1 MFSEVIGDV
10 GEFTVTSNVD
20 MTEYDNDLAAL
31 EALAVIGNNSD
42 DIKRETNALFCEQTL
57 LENIKKVA
65 KKDEAKYQ
73 AVLAA
78 GALKRLYVPQ
88 KTYLHQLDELAQRF
102 PNFKAVIT
110 LIKSSIQISL
120 LGGEAFSFPILNLQ
134 GEPGC
139 GKTCFVKAL
148 ADTLTLEFFML
159 NVASMSGRFELVGG
173 NKQYGDADM
182 GAIGQ
187 IMCVEAKTFQPLIL
201 IDELCMAR
209 DNTSDSVIQPLYSL
223 FDREQRKS
231 FKEHYLALELDL
243 SGTLIITTTN
253 NFEQLKPALKS
264 RLVNFEIKP
273 PTKKQMHGIVA
284 TLYNESLT
292 ELALT
297 PYFKPELPSTV
308 LSLLAKTSPR
318 VAKEEIRLAIGQAC
332 SRAKQNAK
340 ITLDVNDFNTAKFKN
355 STKTLS
361 RLKKVGELH

>member
-1 MFSEVIGDV
+1 
-10 GEFTVTSNVD
+10 
-20 MTEYDNDLAAL
+20 
-31 EALAVIGNNSD
+31 
-42 DIKRETNALFCEQTL
+42 
-57 LENIKKVA
+57 
-65 KKDEAKYQ
+65 
-73 AVLAA
+73 
-78 GALKRLYVPQ
+78 
-88 KTYLHQLDELAQRF
+88 
-102 PNFKAVIT
+102 
-110 LIKSSIQISL
+110 
-120 LGGEAFSFPILNLQ
+120 
-134 GEPGC
+134 
-139 GKTCFVKAL
+139 
-148 ADTLTLEFFML
+148 
-159 NVASMSGRFELVGG
+159 
-173 NKQYGDADM
+173 
-182 GAIGQ
+182 GQ

-223 FDREQRKS
+223 FDREQRKC